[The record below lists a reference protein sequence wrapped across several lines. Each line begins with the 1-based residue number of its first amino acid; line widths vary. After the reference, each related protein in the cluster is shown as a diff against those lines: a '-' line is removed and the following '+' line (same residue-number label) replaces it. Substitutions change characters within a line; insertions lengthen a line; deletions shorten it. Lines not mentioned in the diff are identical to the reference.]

1 MASIVVSFPSE
12 TLVLGQA
19 LARKPD
25 AVAYLYTPT
34 VKDRLTI
41 NMRLE
46 NAKPLVPLILAGFE
60 DRYDADWG
68 GDWDG
73 DSWVGWAELGMENL
87 REFVIFDLVWSQE
100 GLVDGIFLKFQ
111 GTTAIMRFDSKQSVE
126 ELQPLVARYR
136 EALPAE
142 CKVNAV
148 TLEPRPATWLD
159 LIEKDEKWVKARHA

>member
-19 LARKPD
+19 LTRKPD
-25 AVAYLYTPT
+25 AVAYIYTPT

-46 NAKPLVPLILAGFE
+46 HAKPLVPLILAGFE

-68 GDWDG
+68 GNWEEDG
-73 DSWVGWAELGMENL
+73 WVGWADLGMENL
-87 REFVIFDLVWSQE
+87 RKFVVFDLVWTQE

-111 GTTAIMRFDSKQSVE
+111 GSTAIMRFDSKQTVE

-136 EALPAE
+136 DALPAE
-142 CKVNAV
+142 FKVNAV
-148 TLEPRPATWLD
+148 TLEPRPDTWLD
-159 LIEKDEKWVKARHA
+159 LIEKDEKWVLARNS